1 MSFTIFV
8 VHRYLYLLFC
18 ILVSNPCNIYYV
30 IIILYAEVSLLSLMS
45 VNQDLLNICSN
56 IICKT
61 EAHQLKSLI
70 NNYHITI
77 IYTYLSIKVLND

>member
-1 MSFTIFV
+1 
-8 VHRYLYLLFC
+8 
-18 ILVSNPCNIYYV
+18 
-30 IIILYAEVSLLSLMS
+30 MS
-45 VNQDLLNICSN
+45 VNQNLLNICFN

-77 IYTYLSIKVLND
+77 IYTYLSIKVNVLMTDC